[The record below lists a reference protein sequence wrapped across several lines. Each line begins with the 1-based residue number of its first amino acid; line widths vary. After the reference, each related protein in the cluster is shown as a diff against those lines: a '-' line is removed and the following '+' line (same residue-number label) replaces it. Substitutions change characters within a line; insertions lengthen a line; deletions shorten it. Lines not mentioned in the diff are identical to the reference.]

1 MSRDTGLEELIAVDL
16 AGIDSLTEKAM
27 FGGWA
32 WLINGNLVCGAR
44 ADGMLVRLGAGRD
57 GWALALPGIGPML
70 SRSKPMNGWL
80 RAGPDAYGDDDLRR
94 RLIAE
99 ALAFVRGLPPK

>member
-16 AGIDSLTEKAM
+16 AGIDGLTEKAM

-32 WLINGNLVCGAR
+32 WLINGNLMCGAR

-70 SRSKPMNGWL
+70 SRGKPMNGWL

>member
-16 AGIDSLTEKAM
+16 AGIDGLTEKAL

-70 SRSKPMNGWL
+70 SRGKPMNGWL
-80 RAGPDAYGDDDLRR
+80 RASPYAYGDDDLRR